1 MIFIRK
7 EINMRILKYSE
18 INKETKCMKVEKRF
32 GKKLRFI
39 LSCSATE
46 SQKKRK
52 ITHIYNI
59 LVNN

>member
-1 MIFIRK
+1 MIFFRK

-46 SQKKRK
+46 SQKKK
-52 ITHIYNI
+52 EKLHTFIKF
-59 LVNN
+59 L